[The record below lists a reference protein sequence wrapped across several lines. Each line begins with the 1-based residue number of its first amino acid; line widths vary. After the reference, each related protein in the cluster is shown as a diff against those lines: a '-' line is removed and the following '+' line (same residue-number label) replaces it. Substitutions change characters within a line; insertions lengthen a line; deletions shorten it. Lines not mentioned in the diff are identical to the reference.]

1 MPRTVI
7 ANAYALKCSIVGIK
21 LSKSCIIQD
30 LRVVTILT
38 RKPHLEV
45 EVQTLLKSEALWKAF
60 VLLHVVGQGEVPVRG
75 VLLRQEHRVVE
86 AEREL
91 MAGLEPLTLDITS
104 LPDSAV
110 CLGFA
115 VPRFNL
121 RHMFEVAEWCKAAT
135 PNPIF
140 KKPKTP
146 C

>member
-7 ANAYALKCSIVGIK
+7 ANAYALKCSIVDIK

-91 MAGLEPLTLDITS
+91 KAGLEPLTLDITS
-104 LPDSAV
+104 LPDSVV
-110 CLGFA
+110 CLGFP
-115 VPRFNL
+115 VQRFNL
-121 RHMFEVAEWCKAAT
+121 RHLVEVGERYLCARLQPST
-135 PNPIF
+135 PSLKNQ
-140 KKPKTP
+140 
-146 C
+146 

>member
-7 ANAYALKCSIVGIK
+7 ANAYALKCSIVDIK

-45 EVQTLLKSEALWKAF
+45 EVQTLLKSEALGKAF
-60 VLLHVVGQGEVPVRG
+60 VLLHVVGQREVPVCG

-91 MAGLEPLTLDITS
+91 KAGLEPLTLDITS

-115 VPRFNL
+115 VQRFNL
-121 RHMFEVAEWCKAAT
+121 RHLFEVGECYLCARLQPST
-135 PNPIF
+135 PSLKNL
-140 KKPKTP
+140 
-146 C
+146 